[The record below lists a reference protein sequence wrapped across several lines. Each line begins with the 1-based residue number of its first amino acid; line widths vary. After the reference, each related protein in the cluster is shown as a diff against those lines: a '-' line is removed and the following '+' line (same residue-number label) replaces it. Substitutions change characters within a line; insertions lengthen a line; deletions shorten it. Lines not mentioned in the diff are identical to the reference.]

1 MSIRTTPV
9 SRCLEKKMMV
19 MGFEIP
25 DLLAIFLSLS
35 VLNFLFGSTE
45 LKIPLVWV
53 PAFSLAF
60 VLRFVKRGKPENY
73 LVHWLRF
80 QFQPGVISAFPDPSH
95 YKFRRVKHKE

>member
-1 MSIRTTPV
+1 MSIRSTSV
-9 SRCLEKKMMV
+9 SRCLEKKIMV

-35 VLNFLFGSTE
+35 VLNFLFGSTD

-53 PAFSLAF
+53 PAASLAI

-73 LVHWLRF
+73 LIHWLRY
-80 QFQPGVISAFPDPSH
+80 QLQPGVISAFPDPSH
-95 YKFRRVKHKE
+95 YKFRKLPKKD

>member
-1 MSIRTTPV
+1 
-9 SRCLEKKMMV
+9 MMV

-35 VLNFLFGSTE
+35 VLNFLFGGTD

-53 PAFSLAF
+53 PAVSLAI

-73 LVHWLRF
+73 LIHWLRY
-80 QFQPGVISAFPDPSH
+80 QLKPGVISAFPDPSH
-95 YKFRRVKHKE
+95 YKFRKLPKKD